1 MEREKNIRID
11 RMGTGP
17 CRPFLWLAA
26 CTLALSLTGCS
37 HEVEDTPRYSGE
49 SIQLNMLAGST
60 REAGIESN
68 ALNWGPTLFFFT
80 EAQYNQAAPT
90 ETNAATPSLTS
101 TDCTYLLSAP
111 EDVDTYS
118 SALYDT
124 GKKYPADGSS
134 LYAAGYAPTGM
145 LKPDNGNHA
154 TLRVDYGGEEYD
166 FLAGSIDFLG
176 CDANPAYC
184 GSSGDPFGQPTNV
197 LKFRHL
203 TSKITFYAY
212 RSAEMEN
219 KQYVR
224 NVAITGL
231 QMQYQSTDE
240 FFKLHTPTEFT
251 WSAPEK
257 TSDDD
262 EAGQKHWGYKITD
275 SKVNPN
281 TSWIESGKTDGL
293 LVGEERATILSS
305 IYACD
310 PYPHTVNDNDQLVL
324 QMTVWAELSP
334 DPAFPEEISK
344 DKTWENMTVGIME
357 FKNNKATGN
366 PVRNFRPG
374 HEYKVYLQF
383 KPTGVFLQGVGLP
396 WIEEGPHYVPITPVS
411 K

>member
-1 MEREKNIRID
+1 
-11 RMGTGP
+11 MGTGP

-37 HEVEDTPRYSGE
+37 HEVEDTPPYSGE
-49 SIQLNMLAGST
+49 SIRLNMLAGST

-80 EAQYNQAAPT
+80 EEEYKQAAPEDNT
-90 ETNAATPSLTS
+90 TTTPSLTS
-101 TDCTYLLSAP
+101 TNCTYLLSAP

-124 GKKYPADGSS
+124 GKKYPKDGY

-145 LKPDNGNHA
+145 LKPDDGNNHA
-154 TLRVDYGGEEYD
+154 TLRVDYGEDG

-176 CDANPAYC
+176 CDAHPNYK
-184 GSSGDPFGQPTNV
+184 GSSSDPFGQPKNV

-212 RSAEMEN
+212 RSKEMEN

-224 NVAITGL
+224 NVMITGL
-231 QMQYQSTDE
+231 KMRYQDTDADE

-251 WSAPEK
+251 WSAPKE
-257 TSDDD
+257 TSDGD
-262 EAGQKHWGYKITD
+262 EAGQKHWGYKITG
-275 SKVNPN
+275 SKENPN

-293 LVGEERATILSS
+293 LVGEERATILSF

-310 PYPHTVNDNDQLVL
+310 PYPHTVSDNDRLVL
-324 QMTVWAELSP
+324 QMTVSAELSP

-344 DKTWENMTVGIME
+344 DKTWENMTVEIME
-357 FKNNKATGN
+357 FKNNRATGN
-366 PVRNFRPG
+366 PVRNFLPG

>member
-1 MEREKNIRID
+1 
-11 RMGTGP
+11 MGTGP
-17 CRPFLWLAA
+17 CRPFLLLAA
-26 CTLALSLTGCS
+26 CTLVLSLTGCS

-68 ALNWGPTLFFFT
+68 ALNWGPTLFFFN
-80 EAQYNQAAPT
+80 EDQYKQAAPEDNT
-90 ETNAATPSLTS
+90 TTTPSLTS
-101 TDCTYLLSAP
+101 TNCTYLLSAP

-124 GKKYPADGSS
+124 GKKYLVNDY

-154 TLRVDYGGEEYD
+154 TLRVDYGEYD

-176 CDANPAYC
+176 CDADPAYR
-184 GSSGDPFGQPTNV
+184 GSSDHPFGQPTNV

-212 RSAEMEN
+212 RSKEMEN

-224 NVAITGL
+224 NVMITGL
-231 QMQYQSTDE
+231 KMRYQDTDADE

-251 WSAPEK
+251 WSAPEEK
-257 TSDDD
+257 TDDND
-262 EAGQKHWGYKITD
+262 EAGQKHWGYQITG
-275 SKVNPN
+275 SKENSQ

-293 LVGEERATILSS
+293 LVGEERATILSA

-310 PYPHTVNDNDQLVL
+310 PCPHTVNNDDQLVL
-324 QMTVWAELSP
+324 QMTVSAELSP
-334 DPAFPEEISK
+334 DPAFPKGISEDKIWK
-344 DKTWENMTVGIME
+344 DMTVEIME
-357 FKNNKATGN
+357 FKNNRATEN
-366 PVRNFRPG
+366 PVRNFLPG

>member
-1 MEREKNIRID
+1 
-11 RMGTGP
+11 MGTGP
-17 CRPFLWLAA
+17 CRPFLLLAA
-26 CTLALSLTGCS
+26 CTLVLSLTGCS

-49 SIQLNMLAGST
+49 SIRLNMLAGST
-60 REAGIESN
+60 RETGIESN
-68 ALNWGPTLFFFT
+68 ALNWGPTLFFFN
-80 EAQYNQAAPT
+80 EDQYNQAAPT
-90 ETNAATPSLTS
+90 DNTAATQSLTS

-124 GKKYPADGSS
+124 GKKYLADGSF

-145 LKPDNGNHA
+145 LIPKNGNDHA
-154 TLRVDYGGEEYD
+154 TLRVDYGEYD

-176 CDANPAYC
+176 CDADPAYR
-184 GSSGDPFGQPTNV
+184 GSYDHPFGQPTNV

-212 RSAEMEN
+212 RSKEMEN

-224 NVAITGL
+224 NVMITGL
-231 QMQYQSTDE
+231 KMRYQDTDADE

-257 TSDDD
+257 TSDGD
-262 EAGQKHWGYKITD
+262 EAGQKHWGYKITG
-275 SKVNPN
+275 SETNPN

-310 PYPHTVNDNDQLVL
+310 PDNQTVETGDQLVL
-324 QMTVWAELSP
+324 QMTVSAELSP
-334 DPAFPEEISK
+334 DPAFPEEISEY
-344 DKTWENMTVGIME
+344 KTWKNMQVKIKE
-357 FKNNKATGN
+357 FKNNKETDI
-366 PVRNFRPG
+366 PVRNFLPG

>member
-1 MEREKNIRID
+1 
-11 RMGTGP
+11 MGTGP

-37 HEVEDTPRYSGE
+37 HEVEDTPPYSGE

-101 TDCTYLLSAP
+101 ANCTYLLSAP

-124 GKKYPADGSS
+124 GKKYPTDGSS

-145 LKPDNGNHA
+145 LKPDDGNNHA
-154 TLRVDYGGEEYD
+154 TLRVDYGENG

-176 CDANPAYC
+176 CDADPVYK
-184 GSSGDPFGQPTNV
+184 GSSSDPFGQPKNV

-212 RSAEMEN
+212 RSAEMAD

-224 NVAITGL
+224 NVAITDLKMRYKNTKDTNEG
-231 QMQYQSTDE
+231 E
-240 FFKLHTPTEFT
+240 FFKLHTPTKFT
-251 WSAPEK
+251 WSAPE
-257 TSDDD
+257 TMTDNDD
-262 EAGQKHWGYKITD
+262 EAVQKHWGYKITD
-275 SKVNPN
+275 SEVNSN
-281 TSWIESGKTDGL
+281 ISLIESGKLDGL

-305 IYACD
+305 IYVCD
-310 PYPHTVNDNDQLVL
+310 PYPHTVSDNDRLVL

-334 DPAFPEEISK
+334 DPAFPKEISK

-357 FKNNKATGN
+357 FKNNQETEISVK
-366 PVRNFRPG
+366 NFRPG